1 MSIPNG
7 QQHAFLQQQ
16 GQQQQVPPATDELL
30 RQCLHLMTQV
40 LQQQQNSQQ
49 SQENFI
55 RQVVSEVHAGAA
67 PSPEQI
73 LDSLAGNIKEFR
85 YDADSSITFAAWFT
99 RYDELFEK
107 DAARLDDQ
115 AKVRLLLRKLGT
127 SEHERYVS
135 FILPR
140 TPKEHTFADTVAKL
154 KSLFGAK
161 ESVIS
166 RRYRTLQIA
175 KQPTEDHIAYA
186 CRVNKLCVE
195 FELGKLSEQQFK
207 CLMFVCGLKSERDS
221 ETRTRLLSR
230 IEENNNLTLEQL
242 SNECQRLIN
251 LKHDNA
257 MIESAASFDQV
268 NQLKQK
274 YDSNRNRH
282 QLSPRSDANNTK
294 RKPDTP
300 CWYCGAFHYV
310 RDCPYKNRQCPDC
323 SRYGHRQGY
332 CASSKK
338 KKRGGKRSVASKVVV
353 VNMCNVQRRRK
364 FVSVVLN
371 GTHIH
376 LQLDTASDITVISKP
391 IWRKV
396 GSPRLSPSTVK
407 AKTASGNILPL
418 EGEFRCDVTIGGN
431 TRSEIIRVTEK
442 QLQLLGSDLVD
453 SFDLWSVPMDTF
465 CCQVSSS
472 STSSAALSSAF
483 PEVFSEK
490 LGLCNKVQV
499 KLDVKDQCKPIF
511 CPKRPVAYSMYNAVD
526 QELDRLQQLNI
537 ITPVDYSEWAA
548 PIVVVRKANG
558 AIRVCGDYSTGLNS
572 ALQPH
577 QYPLPLPE
585 DIFAKLAN
593 CKVFSQIDLS
603 DAFLQVEVDEQ
614 FRHLLTINTHRGLF
628 HYNRLPPGVK
638 VAPGIFQQLI
648 DTMLAGL
655 EKVSGYLD
663 DVIVGGEDEAAH
675 NRNLKAVL
683 QRIQD
688 FGFTIRAEKCT
699 FGKKQIPY
707 LGYIVDHRGLRPDPA
722 KIEAIVQLPPPTDVH
737 GVRSFL
743 GAINYYGKF
752 VPNMRMLRFPLDNLL
767 KSQSKFQWT
776 TECQRAFERF
786 KQILTSDLLLTH
798 YDPKKEIIVSADA
811 SSVGVGATISHRFPD
826 GSIKIVQHASR
837 ALTKAEQNYSQPDRE
852 GLAIIFAVTK
862 FHKMIFGRRFL
873 LQTDHAPLLRIFG
886 SKKGIPVYTAN
897 RLQRFALT
905 LLLYDFTIEYVP
917 TDKFGNADVL
927 SRLINRHARPDEDYV
942 IASIILEQDVRSVAV
957 DTVDALPLT
966 FRNVARSTQA
976 DPVLRKVYRFITD
989 GWPQTK
995 AIDPELKR
1003 FQVRQESLTT
1013 VDGCILFA
1021 ERLVIPALY
1030 RKRCLDQLHNG
1041 HPGTQ
1046 RMKAIARSYVY
1057 WPSIDEDIAGYVK
1070 TCRHCAATA
1079 KSPPHAVPVPWPKAS
1094 GPWQRV
1100 HVDFAGPIDGEYYLL
1115 AVDSF
1120 SKWPEIVQTRRITA
1134 VATISILRSLFARL
1148 GMPVMLVS
1156 DNGTQF
1162 TSVEFAN
1169 FCALNGIEHV
1179 TTAPFHPQSNG
1190 QVERFVDTFKR
1201 AVKKIQEGRG
1211 SIAEALDTFLLTYR
1225 STPNRT
1231 GPEGK
1236 SPSEVMFGRRIR
1248 TCLELLRPSSAILPM
1263 TPHVQQDQQRRS
1275 FNRNELVFAKVYHRN
1290 TWKWAPG
1297 VILEKIG
1304 NVMYNVLV
1312 DRRVL
1317 RSHINQLRCRTGTVS
1332 PNTGSLL
1339 SASSSTK
1346 LLPLD
1351 VLLDAWDLPK
1361 LSDST
1366 SAVSSV
1372 GSPQSLVTH
1381 SSQSP
1386 TLQPMTPTR
1395 LSSTPTSVPLPQLVA
1410 SPSSSSLSSSTAAST
1425 EFESATEADLV
1436 ETLPRRSTRTRSR
1449 PQWFDPYHLY

>member
-16 GQQQQVPPATDELL
+16 GQQQQVPQATDELL

-73 LDSLAGNIKEFR
+73 LDSLAGNITEFR

-127 SEHERYVS
+127 SEHER
-135 FILPR
+135 
-140 TPKEHTFADTVAKL
+140 H
-154 KSLFGAK
+154 
-161 ESVIS
+161 
-166 RRYRTLQIA
+166 
-175 KQPTEDHIAYA
+175 
-186 CRVNKLCVE
+186 
-195 FELGKLSEQQFK
+195 
-207 CLMFVCGLKSERDS
+207 GLKSERDS
-221 ETRTRLLSR
+221 ETRTRLLSW

-274 YDSNRNRH
+274 YDSNRNRR

-338 KKRGGKRSVASKVVV
+338 KKRGGKRSVASRVVV

-396 GSPRLSPSTVK
+396 GSPILSPSTVK

-499 KLDVKDQCKPIF
+499 KLDVEDQCKPIF
-511 CPKRPVAYSMYNAVD
+511 CPKRPVVYSMYNAVD

-743 GAINYYGKF
+743 GAINYYGKL

-776 TECQRAFERF
+776 TECQQAYERF

-811 SSVGVGATISHRFPD
+811 SSVGVGATISHRWL
-826 GSIKIVQHASR
+826 H
-837 ALTKAEQNYSQPDRE
+837 QNS
-852 GLAIIFAVTK
+852 
-862 FHKMIFGRRFL
+862 
-873 LQTDHAPLLRIFG
+873 
-886 SKKGIPVYTAN
+886 TACF
-897 RLQRFALT
+897 Q
-905 LLLYDFTIEYVP
+905 
-917 TDKFGNADVL
+917 
-927 SRLINRHARPDEDYV
+927 
-942 IASIILEQDVRSVAV
+942 
-957 DTVDALPLT
+957 
-966 FRNVARSTQA
+966 ST
-976 DPVLRKVYRFITD
+976 Y
-989 GWPQTK
+989 
-995 AIDPELKR
+995 
-1003 FQVRQESLTT
+1003 
-1013 VDGCILFA
+1013 
-1021 ERLVIPALY
+1021 
-1030 RKRCLDQLHNG
+1030 
-1041 HPGTQ
+1041 
-1046 RMKAIARSYVY
+1046 
-1057 WPSIDEDIAGYVK
+1057 
-1070 TCRHCAATA
+1070 
-1079 KSPPHAVPVPWPKAS
+1079 
-1094 GPWQRV
+1094 
-1100 HVDFAGPIDGEYYLL
+1100 
-1115 AVDSF
+1115 
-1120 SKWPEIVQTRRITA
+1120 
-1134 VATISILRSLFARL
+1134 
-1148 GMPVMLVS
+1148 
-1156 DNGTQF
+1156 
-1162 TSVEFAN
+1162 
-1169 FCALNGIEHV
+1169 
-1179 TTAPFHPQSNG
+1179 
-1190 QVERFVDTFKR
+1190 
-1201 AVKKIQEGRG
+1201 EGR
-1211 SIAEALDTFLLTYR
+1211 AELQ
-1225 STPNRT
+1225 S
-1231 GPEGK
+1231 
-1236 SPSEVMFGRRIR
+1236 
-1248 TCLELLRPSSAILPM
+1248 
-1263 TPHVQQDQQRRS
+1263 
-1275 FNRNELVFAKVYHRN
+1275 
-1290 TWKWAPG
+1290 
-1297 VILEKIG
+1297 
-1304 NVMYNVLV
+1304 
-1312 DRRVL
+1312 
-1317 RSHINQLRCRTGTVS
+1317 
-1332 PNTGSLL
+1332 TGS
-1339 SASSSTK
+1339 
-1346 LLPLD
+1346 
-1351 VLLDAWDLPK
+1351 
-1361 LSDST
+1361 
-1366 SAVSSV
+1366 
-1372 GSPQSLVTH
+1372 
-1381 SSQSP
+1381 
-1386 TLQPMTPTR
+1386 
-1395 LSSTPTSVPLPQLVA
+1395 
-1410 SPSSSSLSSSTAAST
+1410 
-1425 EFESATEADLV
+1425 
-1436 ETLPRRSTRTRSR
+1436 
-1449 PQWFDPYHLY
+1449 

>member
-1 MSIPNG
+1 
-7 QQHAFLQQQ
+7 
-16 GQQQQVPPATDELL
+16 
-30 RQCLHLMTQV
+30 MTQV
-40 LQQQQNSQQ
+40 LQQQQHNQQ
-49 SQENFI
+49 SQEDFI

-85 YDADSSITFAAWFT
+85 YDADSNVTFAAWYA
-99 RYDELFEK
+99 RYDDLFEK
-107 DAARLDDQ
+107 DAARLDDP

-154 KSLFGAK
+154 KSLFGTK

-230 IEENNNLTLEQL
+230 IEENHNLTLEQL
-242 SNECQRLIN
+242 SEECQRLIN

-257 MIESAASFDQV
+257 MIESATSFDQV
-268 NQLKQK
+268 NQVRQRQ
-274 YDSNRNRH
+274 DGNRNRRD
-282 QLSPRSDANNTK
+282 QPSSRSEANNTK
-294 RKPDTP
+294 RKPDKP
-300 CWYCGAFHYV
+300 CWFCGAFHYV

-323 SRYGHRQGY
+323 DRYGHRQGY
-332 CASSKK
+332 CASAKK
-338 KKRGGKRSVASKVVV
+338 QKRGGKHSVASKVVV
-353 VNMCNVQRRRK
+353 VNMCSVQSRRK
-364 FVSVVLN
+364 FVSVALD

-407 AKTASGNILPL
+407 AKTASGDTLSL

-431 TRSEIIRVTEK
+431 TRSEVIRVTGK

-453 SFDLWSVPMDTF
+453 SFDLWSVPMDSF

-472 STSSAALSSAF
+472 PTSGAALSAAF
-483 PEVFSEK
+483 PKVFSEK
-490 LGLCNKVQV
+490 LGLCCKAQV
-499 KLDVKDQCKPIF
+499 KLDVKEQCKPVF
-511 CPKRPVAYSMYNAVD
+511 CPKRPVAYAMHNAVD
-526 QELDRLQQLNI
+526 QELDRLEQLNI

-548 PIVVVRKANG
+548 PIVVVRKANS
-558 AIRVCGDYSTGLNS
+558 AIRICGDYSTELNS

-577 QYPLPLPE
+577 QYLLPLPE

-614 FRHLLTINTHRGLF
+614 FRHLLTINTHRGLY

-638 VAPGIFQQLI
+638 IAPGAFQQLI

-655 EKVSGYLD
+655 EGTSGYLD
-663 DVIVGGEDEAAH
+663 DVIVGGEDQAAH
-675 NRNLKAVL
+675 DRNLKAVL

-699 FGKKQIPY
+699 FGKQQIPY
-707 LGYIVDHRGLRPDPA
+707 LGYIVDNRGLRPDPA

-743 GAINYYGKF
+743 GAIKYYGKF

-767 KSQSKFQWT
+767 KSESKFQWT
-776 TECQRAFERF
+776 TECQQAFERF
-786 KQILTSDLLLTH
+786 KQILASDLLLTH

-811 SSVGVGATISHRFPD
+811 SSVGVGATISHKFPD
-826 GSIKIVQHASR
+826 GSIKVVQHASR

-927 SRLINRHARPDEDYV
+927 SRLINQHARPEEDYV
-942 IASIILEQDVRSVAV
+942 IASINLEQDVRSVAA
-957 DTVDALPLT
+957 DTVDAFPLT
-966 FRNVARSTQA
+966 FRTVARSTQA
-976 DPVLRKVYRFITD
+976 DPVLRKVYRFITG
-989 GWPQTK
+989 GWPQTN
-995 AIDPELKR
+995 AVDPELKR
-1003 FQVRQESLTT
+1003 FHARQESLST

-1021 ERLVIPALY
+1021 ERLVIPAQH

-1070 TCRHCAATA
+1070 ACRHCASVAR
-1079 KSPPHAVPVPWPKAS
+1079 SPPHTAPVPWPKAS
-1094 GPWQRV
+1094 GPWQRI

-1120 SKWPEIVQTRRITA
+1120 SKWPEIVQTRRITSA
-1134 VATISILRSLFARL
+1134 ATIGILRGLFARL
-1148 GMPVMLVS
+1148 GMPVTLVS

-1162 TSVEFAN
+1162 TSAEFAN
-1169 FCALNGIEHV
+1169 FCAFNGIEHV

-1190 QVERFVDTFKR
+1190 QAERFVDTFKR

-1225 STPNRT
+1225 STPNRSV
-1231 GPEGK
+1231 PEGK
-1236 SPSEVMFGRRIR
+1236 SPSEILFGRRIR
-1248 TCLELLRPSSAILPM
+1248 TCLELLRPSPAPSPM
-1263 TPHVQQDQQRRS
+1263 SPPVAEEQRRS
-1275 FNRNELVFAKVYHRN
+1275 FSPNELVFAKQYSRN

-1304 NVMYNVLV
+1304 GVMYNVLV
-1312 DRRVL
+1312 DDRIL
-1317 RSHINQLRCRTGTVS
+1317 RSHINQLRGRTE
-1332 PNTGSLL
+1332 TGSPSTGLP
-1339 SASSSTK
+1339 SSTNIRTPV
-1346 LLPLD
+1346 LPLD
-1351 VLLDAWDLPK
+1351 VLLGAWDLPK
-1361 LSDST
+1361 PSDST
-1366 SAVSSV
+1366 PMPFV
-1372 GSPQSLVTH
+1372 GSSQSLGTQI
-1381 SSQSP
+1381 SQSP
-1386 TLQPMTPTR
+1386 TLQPTTPMC
-1395 LSSTPTSVPLPQLVA
+1395 STPNGVPPPEPA
-1410 SPSSSSLSSSTAAST
+1410 ANPSSSSSSSTATSMD
-1425 EFESATEADLV
+1425 FESATEADPV
-1436 ETLPRRSTRTRSR
+1436 EMVPRRSARTRRR
-1449 PQWFDPYHLY
+1449 PQWFDPYQLY